1 VPNYNPQP
9 GITWP
14 PGRAY
19 AEGFGGTIA
28 AFNDLRVANNKAAKR
43 YPSNWGGLVTA
54 IMDLA
59 DWGNADCGV
68 YPTGWNVLTDEN
80 GTVTG
85 GEWTSTPLDGYLWY
99 DESSGRL
106 MVWNDGAFYQA
117 NGADG
122 LTLIGANAPTREV
135 VGGTWYNT
143 TTNTLYLCT
152 ANGWTLLASTVGVD
166 LAGLAIDSNL
176 TDGSGNAVN
185 IPVGTSTANQEDY
198 NVWLY
203 QNLTALQTTVSTSS
217 ANIYVQ
223 DTAPSSGLSIGNLWY
238 KSSDNTLY
246 VWDLESGSNQW
257 LRAVPALTDDTNFT
271 TLQST
276 VTTNNNTHTTA
287 VAACNTRID
296 NLTYAPLASPTFT
309 GTVTGP
315 TINASTALQIGGV
328 AITSTAAELNI
339 LDGVTAT
346 AAELNILDGVTAT
359 AAELNILDGV
369 TATNTELNYSSG
381 VTSNIQTQIDNI
393 DLSTYAP
400 LANPDFTGTV
410 DVAGQLN
417 VNSDNGVFINGDMY
431 IRRDSS
437 ANKNYIELTHA
448 DKHDLVI
455 EVRDGKSI
463 TLQTDDG
470 SFGYETLA
478 KFQGDGSCELFHD
491 GNKKLET
498 DSHGVNISGQLDVTH
513 IYATG
518 SIEGNYF
525 TSDNSDCLRIFQY
538 DGSGNPDT
546 VDGRTYTSVYSSIET
561 RGAEDLFMHLHAD
574 SIFEIKSPDSYPND
588 STDHGRL
595 ASFKP
600 QEGVKLF
607 YNDSKKFETTNT
619 GVTVTGALSIGSLPI
634 NNTDTAT
641 VGVDFSA
648 SIAAT
653 TKAFKFISNYSS
665 ANYVTW
671 GNTSASWEYAYDFG
685 SNEDFCWIYDNS
697 GSPEKVFSVS
707 KDGPACTNLT
717 IADFSANNSS
727 GRVLSNTIDVKD
739 RLTKHKTA
747 LEGIRTACNDA
758 SITTVAALKTAIAS
772 ALSSV

>member
-276 VTTNNNTHTTA
+276 VTTNTSA

-315 TINASTALQIGGV
+315 TINASTALKIGGT

-346 AAELNILDGVTAT
+346 AAELNLLDGVTSTTAELNILDGVTSTTAELNILDGVTSTTAELNILDGVTAT
-359 AAELNILDGV
+359 AAELNKLDGFTGDKDDLIFAEDLKGTGS
-369 TATNTELNYSSG
+369 TAANFANLNG
-381 VTSNIQTQIDNI
+381 LNSNIVTLLNAK
-393 DLSTYAP
+393 AP
-400 LANPDFTGTV
+400 LASPTFTGTPTV
-410 DVAGQLN
+410 P
-417 VNSDNGVFINGDMY
+417 
-431 IRRDSS
+431 
-437 ANKNYIELTHA
+437 
-448 DKHDLVI
+448 
-455 EVRDGKSI
+455 
-463 TLQTDDG
+463 
-470 SFGYETLA
+470 GYATLA
-478 KFQGDGSCELFHD
+478 NPTFTGSVNINRASGEAITKFKSDGVCEL
-491 GNKKLET
+491 
-498 DSHGVNISGQLDVTH
+498 
-513 IYATG
+513 Y
-518 SIEGNYF
+518 
-525 TSDNSDCLRIFQY
+525 
-538 DGSGNPDT
+538 
-546 VDGRTYTSVYSSIET
+546 
-561 RGAEDLFMHLHAD
+561 
-574 SIFEIKSPDSYPND
+574 
-588 STDHGRL
+588 
-595 ASFKP
+595 
-600 QEGVKLF
+600 
-607 YNDSKKFETTNT
+607 YNNSKKFETTNT

-758 SITTVAALKTAIAS
+758 SITTVAALKTAIAT

>member
-14 PGRAY
+14 PGKAY

-28 AFNDLRVANNKAAKR
+28 AFNDMRVANNKAAKG
-43 YPSNWGGLVTA
+43 YPSNWGGIITA
-54 IMDLA
+54 VMDLA

-122 LTLIGANAPTREV
+122 LTVIGASAPTREV

-152 ANGWTLLASTVGVD
+152 SNGWTLLASTVGVD

-176 TDGSGNAVN
+176 TDGSGNAVD
-185 IPVGTSTANQEDY
+185 IPAGTSTANQEDY

-203 QNLTALQTTVSTSS
+203 QNLTALQTSVSTSIT
-217 ANIYVQ
+217 NIQVQ
-223 DTAPSSGLSIGNLWY
+223 DTAPSSGLIIGNLWY
-238 KSSDNTLY
+238 KSADNTLY
-246 VWDLESGSNQW
+246 VWDAESGTNQW

-276 VTTNNNTHTTA
+276 VTTNTSA
-287 VAACNTRID
+287 VATCNTRID

-315 TINASTALQIGGV
+315 TINASTALQIGGAAV
-328 AITSTAAELNI
+328 TSTAAELNI

-346 AAELNILDGVTAT
+346 TAELNILDGVTAT
-359 AAELNILDGV
+359 TAELNILDGV
-369 TATNTELNYSSG
+369 TATTAELNILDGVTSTTAELNILDGVTSTTAELNILDGVTSTTAELNILDGVTSTTAELNILDGVTATTAELSILDGVTATTTELNYVDG
-381 VTSNIQTQIDNI
+381 VTSNIQTQID
-393 DLSTYAP
+393 TKAP
-400 LANPDFTGTV
+400 LASPTFTGTPTV
-410 DVAGQLN
+410 P
-417 VNSDNGVFINGDMY
+417 
-431 IRRDSS
+431 
-437 ANKNYIELTHA
+437 
-448 DKHDLVI
+448 
-455 EVRDGKSI
+455 
-463 TLQTDDG
+463 
-470 SFGYETLA
+470 GYATLA
-478 KFQGDGSCELFHD
+478 NPTFTGSVNINRASGEAITKFKSDGACEL
-491 GNKKLET
+491 
-498 DSHGVNISGQLDVTH
+498 
-513 IYATG
+513 Y
-518 SIEGNYF
+518 
-525 TSDNSDCLRIFQY
+525 
-538 DGSGNPDT
+538 
-546 VDGRTYTSVYSSIET
+546 
-561 RGAEDLFMHLHAD
+561 
-574 SIFEIKSPDSYPND
+574 
-588 STDHGRL
+588 
-595 ASFKP
+595 
-600 QEGVKLF
+600 
-607 YNDSKKFETTNT
+607 YNDSKKFETTST

-648 SIAAT
+648 SIGDT

-697 GSPEKVFSVS
+697 GTPQKVFSVS

-739 RLTKHKTA
+739 RLTKHKAA

>member
-1 VPNYNPQP
+1 MPNYNPQP

-14 PGRAY
+14 PGKAY

-28 AFNDLRVANNKAAKR
+28 AFNDMRVANNKAAKG
-43 YPSNWGGLVTA
+43 YPSNWGGIITA
-54 IMDLA
+54 VMDLA

-152 ANGWTLLASTVGVD
+152 SNGWTLLASTVGVD

-176 TDGSGNAVN
+176 TDGSGNSVN
-185 IPVGTSTANQEDY
+185 IPSGTSTANQEDY

-223 DTAPSSGLSIGNLWY
+223 DTAPSSGLSVGNLWF
-238 KSSDNTLY
+238 KSADNTLY

-276 VTTNNNTHTTA
+276 VTTNTSA

-315 TINASTALQIGGV
+315 TINASTALKIGGT

-346 AAELNILDGVTAT
+346 AAELNLLDGVTST
-359 AAELNILDGV
+359 TAELNILDGV
-369 TATNTELNYSSG
+369 TSTTAELNILDG
-381 VTSNIQTQIDNI
+381 VTSTTAELNI
-393 DLSTYAP
+393 
-400 LANPDFTGTV
+400 
-410 DVAGQLN
+410 
-417 VNSDNGVFINGDMY
+417 
-431 IRRDSS
+431 
-437 ANKNYIELTHA
+437 
-448 DKHDLVI
+448 
-455 EVRDGKSI
+455 
-463 TLQTDDG
+463 
-470 SFGYETLA
+470 
-478 KFQGDGSCELFHD
+478 
-491 GNKKLET
+491 
-498 DSHGVNISGQLDVTH
+498 LD
-513 IYATG
+513 
-518 SIEGNYF
+518 
-525 TSDNSDCLRIFQY
+525 
-538 DGSGNPDT
+538 
-546 VDGRTYTSVYSSIET
+546 
-561 RGAEDLFMHLHAD
+561 
-574 SIFEIKSPDSYPND
+574 
-588 STDHGRL
+588 
-595 ASFKP
+595 
-600 QEGVKLF
+600 
-607 YNDSKKFETTNT
+607 
-619 GVTVTGALSIGSLPI
+619 
-634 NNTDTAT
+634 
-641 VGVDFSA
+641 
-648 SIAAT
+648 
-653 TKAFKFISNYSS
+653 
-665 ANYVTW
+665 
-671 GNTSASWEYAYDFG
+671 
-685 SNEDFCWIYDNS
+685 
-697 GSPEKVFSVS
+697 
-707 KDGPACTNLT
+707 
-717 IADFSANNSS
+717 
-727 GRVLSNTIDVKD
+727 
-739 RLTKHKTA
+739 
-747 LEGIRTACNDA
+747 
-758 SITTVAALKTAIAS
+758 
-772 ALSSV
+772 